1 MPMLLLPV
9 EIEVC
14 CQFRTVGLAS
24 MVEVMEVDTCAEV
37 GDNGKGNWRSRGM
50 KARHFIA
57 GQHNQS
63 SCLGQGRPLQGE
75 KERYPIYHMWG

>member
-1 MPMLLLPV
+1 
-9 EIEVC
+9 
-14 CQFRTVGLAS
+14 
-24 MVEVMEVDTCAEV
+24 V